1 MPKKC
6 VPLYLKFN
14 YYTMKKVNL
23 SIVILTVLMAF
34 SSCQK
39 KSSENQIL
47 EFRFASHDVVAII
60 DEGRRSIKATFP
72 YGTDVTALT
81 PIIVVSNQATVFP
94 ESGMTMDFTNPVT
107 YTVTAEDGSQSVYIA
122 VVTKEKNSEKRI
134 LAFRFASLSVDADI
148 NEDTKEIEATV
159 PYGTD
164 VTTLVPT
171 IIISEDASI
180 EPSSDLV
187 ADFSQPV
194 TYTVTAEDGSQVTY
208 VVTVIVEEPENPFL
222 GVWGVE
228 KIEYYTTDYAGNPI
242 AASMITYLYE
252 PYSTDNGIQMYF
264 REDDSGEIRDSAI
277 EELWLDWNEETES
290 YETHIICPD
299 TVLVKPFTY
308 IYDESGNAMYITL
321 TNDGDVNEH
330 TLKISDLSNEVFV
343 YEDVYGHNDYGQSY
357 VEKAYLRRVNIAATK
372 STGKSLLPHPH
383 KMHGSILGDR

>member
-47 EFRFASHDVVAII
+47 EFRFASRDVVAII

-208 VVTVIVEEPENPFL
+208 VVTVIVDDDGMPE
-222 GVWGVE
+222 
-228 KIEYYTTDYAGNPI
+228 
-242 AASMITYLYE
+242 
-252 PYSTDNGIQMYF
+252 
-264 REDDSGEIRDSAI
+264 
-277 EELWLDWNEETES
+277 
-290 YETHIICPD
+290 
-299 TVLVKPFTY
+299 VL
-308 IYDESGNAMYITL
+308 S
-321 TNDGDVNEH
+321 
-330 TLKISDLSNEVFV
+330 S
-343 YEDVYGHNDYGQSY
+343 
-357 VEKAYLRRVNIAATK
+357 
-372 STGKSLLPHPH
+372 
-383 KMHGSILGDR
+383 